1 MREATTATPSGVMTD
16 HRSARTRRVVTG
28 LTPDGRSTIVSDE
41 LSEQRVVGDAYAVNM
56 VWQVTALPMTVT
68 SENAITEINFRPTEA
83 GLTEVTTTFPPDASY
98 DYKAGYEKS
107 LKGWGAN
114 HHTDPSDNPAM
125 HTTDSIDI
133 ITVVSGELWAI
144 LEDKQT
150 LLKAGDT
157 LVQRGTKHA
166 WENRSNRDRTISA
179 VLINA
184 KR

>member
-1 MREATTATPSGVMTD
+1 MREATPGAPSGMMTD
-16 HRSARTRRVVTG
+16 HRNARTRRVVTG

-41 LSEQRVVGDAYAVNM
+41 LAEQRFVGDAYAVNM
-56 VWQVTALPMTVT
+56 VWQVTSLPTTVT
-68 SENAITEINFRPTEA
+68 TENAITEINFRPPEA
-83 GLTEVTTTFPPDASY
+83 GLTVVTTTFPPDSSY

-107 LKGWGAN
+107 LRDWGAN
-114 HHTDPSDNPAM
+114 HRPDPGDNPAM

-133 ITVVSGELWAI
+133 VTVLSGELWAI

-157 LVQRGTKHA
+157 LIQRGTKHA
-166 WENRSNRDRTISA
+166 WENRSNRDCTISA

-184 KR
+184 NR